1 MPDAYFGKPQPTFVP
16 GGAHIAIYLVPVFR
30 GQLVVFD
37 VTASAARGR
46 WLPWAI
52 LPFGGNPYEAAAT
65 LADLWCDGAVG
76 DLALADVMSFGHG
89 GGGWE
94 LAIVFRAELTAAPAG
109 DSRRTPALLPVGQF
123 DAIGNFDPVDL
134 ERWVGGAASPTPPQ
148 PQITA
153 PREGPA
159 LLF

>member
-1 MPDAYFGKPQPTFVP
+1 MADAYFGKPQPNFVP
-16 GGAHIAIYLVPVFR
+16 GGTHIAIYLVPVFE

-37 VTASAARGR
+37 VTAKAARGR

-65 LADLWCDGAVG
+65 LADLWCEGAVT
-76 DLALADVMSFGHG
+76 DLALADVMSFPFEP
-89 GGGWE
+89 GGWE
-94 LAIVFRAELTAAPAG
+94 LAVVFRAQLTAAPAG
-109 DSRRTPALLPVGQF
+109 DGDRTPVILPRGEF

-134 ERWVGGAASPTPPQ
+134 ERWVGAATASPGATP
-148 PQITA
+148 
-153 PREGPA
+153 EGPR